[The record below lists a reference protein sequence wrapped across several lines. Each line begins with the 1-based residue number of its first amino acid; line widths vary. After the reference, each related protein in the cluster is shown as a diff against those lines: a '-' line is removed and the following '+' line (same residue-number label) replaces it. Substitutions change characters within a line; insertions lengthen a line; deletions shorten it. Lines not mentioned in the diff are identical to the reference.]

1 MAPDVANERRQNQFS
16 GGRAAV
22 EHWLETPRGRL
33 LIRRQRGQ
41 LLGVLPHLF
50 GYRLLQIGEWGFDRT
65 LLQSSATLCHWVLGR
80 SMRGGVDV
88 IMDGES
94 LPVCSRC
101 LDAVILPHSLELARS
116 PHHLLRE
123 VDRVLCDH
131 GHMVIL
137 GFNPYAPWSLWS
149 RLTRRGRAAEMMR
162 ERRCYPLGRVCDW
175 LDLLNFDVLKMTRFG
190 VGFPYLPTAGV
201 DAEGPDWRR
210 LPAMLSLAWLV
221 VARKRV
227 VPLTPVRPARRR
239 PGTAP
244 LPGGMPEPTSRI
256 GHGAAQPA
264 RRVA

>member
-1 MAPDVANERRQNQFS
+1 VPAAHYNDT
-16 GGRAAV
+16 GGAAGR
-22 EHWLETPRGRL
+22 WLTDTPRGCL
-33 LIRRQRGQ
+33 LVRRQRRQ
-41 LLGVLPHLF
+41 LREVLPHLF
-50 GYRLLQIGEWGFDRT
+50 GYRLLQIGEWGFDRE

-80 SMRGGVDV
+80 SVRSDVDV

-131 GHMVIL
+131 GHVVIL
-137 GFNPYAPWSLWS
+137 GFNPYAPWSLGS
-149 RLTRRGRAAEMMR
+149 RLTRRGRATEMMR

-190 VGFPYLPTAGV
+190 VGFPYLGTAGV

-210 LPAMLSLAWLV
+210 LPAMFSLAYLV

-227 VPLTPVRPARRR
+227 VPLTSIRPVRRRSGAS
-239 PGTAP
+239 PV
-244 LPGGMPEPTSRI
+244 PGGMPEPTPRI
-256 GHGAAQPA
+256 GHGAGQPA